1 MSLLTQYP
9 LWLAIF
15 AVLLGVGYALFL
27 YFRND
32 NVAFE
37 KRSRIIMASLRGVAM
52 ALLAFLLLA
61 PMLKMIRKQTDKPVI
76 IFAIDNSES
85 IAAGKDAKWYTS
97 EYPKQL
103 RKILDDLRKQYDV
116 DAYLVGDE
124 NVDLSMSDNED
135 RKIDFSDKSTN
146 LSALFD
152 DISLLYANRNVGAV
166 VMLSDGIYNSGSN
179 PFYAAQKTDFP
190 VYTVGLGSDE
200 QATDL
205 FIADIVHN
213 KEVLKGNRAPVEVK
227 VQAGKL
233 AGKTAQ
239 LTVSDDKGEVF
250 SKTLQISGN
259 QYFETVS
266 FLVDAGQTGLKK
278 FKVDLDELDG
288 EVTHKNNH
296 AQFFIRVIES
306 KDKVA
311 IVYDAPHP
319 DVAAI
324 RSALELS
331 DNYDVVVKSVDEFKD
346 DPSGF
351 GLIVLHQLPSH
362 KHPASALLSQIRKS
376 GVSSLYVIGT
386 QTDLNAFNVLNTA
399 LQVTQSKSMTNH
411 ATAAYNNNFMLFS
424 FSEEAQQLLPTL
436 PPLQAPFGTYKAA
449 VSANTFMTQRISGVE
464 TKYPLFLFNDVNGAK
479 TGVISGTGLWS
490 WKVYDYVNTQNH
502 DAFNE
507 IANKTALFLVAKNDK
522 SPFRVRHNA
531 VFAENAPV
539 EFSAELH
546 NESGELLNTPDV
558 KLTIKGSGDTTY
570 DAQFSKQNN
579 AYYLNMGELPVG
591 TYTWTAKTQL
601 GTKSYEKSGSFSVQE
616 IFVETANLVA
626 NHDLLRSIAQTSGGK
641 YFDRSEMEK
650 VVKEI
655 KANDNIKPVASY
667 QKKYSMLLNSP
678 WYLAAIV
685 LLLGIEWFLRK
696 WHGGY

>member
-27 YFRND
+27 YYRND

-37 KRSRIIMASLRGVAM
+37 KRSRIVMASLRGVAM
-52 ALLAFLLLA
+52 TLLAFLLLA

-76 IFAIDNSES
+76 IFSIDNSES
-85 IAAGKDAKWYTS
+85 IAAGKDAGYYTS
-97 EYPKQL
+97 DYPKQL
-103 RKILDDLRKQYDV
+103 QKVINELAKQYDV

-124 NVDLSMSDNED
+124 NQLADN
-135 RKIDFSDKSTN
+135 KNVTPDFSDKSTN

-166 VMLSDGIYNSGSN
+166 VMLSDGIYNIGSN
-179 PFYAAQKTDFP
+179 PYYAAQKVGFP

-205 FIADIVHN
+205 LIADIIHN

-233 AGKTAQ
+233 AGKTAK
-239 LTVSDDKGEVF
+239 LTVSDEKGEIF

-266 FLVDAGQTGLKK
+266 FLVDAQQTGLKK
-278 FKVDLDELDG
+278 LKVDLEELDG
-288 EVTHKNNH
+288 EVTYKNNH

-351 GLIVLHQLPSH
+351 GLIVLHQLPSQ

-376 GVSSLYVIGT
+376 GVSSLYIIGT
-386 QTDLNAFNVLNTA
+386 QTDLNAFNGLNTG
-399 LQVTQSKSMTNH
+399 LQITQSKNMTNN
-411 ATAAYNNNFMLFS
+411 ATAAFNSNFMLFS

-436 PPLQAPFGTYKAA
+436 PPLQSPFGSYKAS

-464 TKYPLFLFNDVNGAK
+464 TKYPLILFNDVNGAK

-507 IANKTALFLVAKNDK
+507 IVNKTALFLVAKNDR

-601 GTKSYEKSGSFSVQE
+601 GNKNYEKSGSFSVQE

-626 NHDLLRSIAQTSGGK
+626 DFDLLKSVAQTSGGK
-641 YFDRSEMEK
+641 FFARNELEN

-696 WHGGY
+696 WHGGF

>member
-37 KRSRIIMASLRGVAM
+37 KRSRIVMASLRGLAM
-52 ALLAFLLLA
+52 TLLAFLLLA

-76 IFAIDNSES
+76 IFSIDNSES
-85 IAAGKDAKWYTS
+85 VKSGKDADFYTA

-103 RKILDDLRKQYDV
+103 QKIIDELAKDYDV

-124 NVDLSMSDNED
+124 NKSADKTNAAP
-135 RKIDFSDKSTN
+135 DFSDKSTN

-166 VMLSDGIYNSGSN
+166 VMLTDGIYNSGAN
-179 PFYAAQKTDFP
+179 PFYAAQKTNFP

-205 FIADIVHN
+205 LIADIVHN

-227 VQAGKL
+227 IQAGKL
-233 AGKTAQ
+233 AGKTAK
-239 LTVSDDKGEVF
+239 LTVSGDKGGVF

-266 FLVDAGQTGLKK
+266 FLVDAEQPGLKK
-278 FKVDLDELDG
+278 FRVDLDELDG

-296 AQFFIRVIES
+296 AQFIIRVIES
-306 KDKVA
+306 KDKIA

-331 DNYDVVVKSVDEFKD
+331 ENYDVVVKSVDEFKD
-346 DPSGF
+346 NPSDF
-351 GLIVLHQLPSH
+351 GLVILHQLPSS
-362 KHPASALLSQIRKS
+362 KHPASSLLSQIRKS
-376 GVSSLYVIGT
+376 GVSSLYIIGT
-386 QTDLNAFNVLNTA
+386 QTDLNAFNGLNTG
-399 LQVTQSKSMTNH
+399 LQITQSKNMTNN
-411 ATAAYNNNFMLFS
+411 ATAAYNSNFMLFS

-436 PPLQAPFGTYKAA
+436 PPLQSPFGTYKAA
-449 VSANTFMTQRISGVE
+449 VSANLFMKQRISGVE
-464 TKYPLFLFNDVNGAK
+464 TNYPLFLFNDVNGAK

-507 IANKTALFLVAKNDK
+507 IVNKTALFLVAKNDR

-539 EFSAELH
+539 EFSAELY

-558 KLTIKGSGDTTY
+558 KLTVKGSGDTTY

-601 GTKSYEKSGSFSVQE
+601 GNKSYEKSGSFSVQE

>member
-27 YFRND
+27 YYRNE
-32 NVAFE
+32 NVVFE
-37 KRSRIIMASLRGVAM
+37 KRSRIVMASLRGVAM
-52 ALLAFLLLA
+52 TLVAFLLLA
-61 PMLKMIRKQTDKPVI
+61 PMLKMIRKEIDKPVI
-76 IFAIDNSES
+76 ILAIDNSES
-85 IAAGKDAKWYTS
+85 VKMGKDSAYYLS
-97 EYPKQL
+97 DYQKQVQQL
-103 RKILDDLRKQYDV
+103 ANELGKHYEVTACLLGNENNYV
-116 DAYLVGDE
+116 DYQEIKA
-124 NVDLSMSDNED
+124 
-135 RKIDFSDKSTN
+135 DFSDKSTN

-152 DISLLYANRNVGAV
+152 DINLLYANRNVGAV
-166 VMLSDGIYNSGSN
+166 VMLTDGIYNIGSN
-179 PFYAAQKTDFP
+179 PYYAAQKVDFP

-200 QATDL
+200 QAKDL
-205 FIADIVHN
+205 FIADIIHN

-227 VQAGKL
+227 IRAGKL
-233 AGKTAQ
+233 SGKSAK
-239 LTVSDDKGEVF
+239 LTVSDEKGEVF
-250 SKTLQISGN
+250 SRVLQISGN
-259 QYFETVS
+259 QFFETVS
-266 FLVDAGQTGLKK
+266 FLVDADKTGLLKYK
-278 FKVDLDELDG
+278 IDLDELDG
-288 EVTHKNNH
+288 EVTYKNNH

-306 KDKVA
+306 KDKIA

-331 DNYDVVVKSVDEFKD
+331 DNYDVTVVPIQEFKD
-346 DPSGF
+346 KPSDY
-351 GLIVLHQLPSH
+351 GLIILHQLPS
-362 KHPASALLSQIRKS
+362 KKNPASSLLSQIRQS
-376 GVSSLYVIGT
+376 GVSSLYIIGT
-386 QTDLNAFNVLNTA
+386 QTDLNAFNGLNTG
-399 LQVTQSKSMTNH
+399 LQITQSKNMTNN
-411 ATAAYNNNFMLFS
+411 ATAAYNSNFMLFS
-424 FSEEAQQLLPTL
+424 FSEETQDLLPTL
-436 PPLQAPFGTYKAA
+436 PPLQTPFGTYKAA
-449 VSANTFMTQRISGVE
+449 VSSNLFMTQKISGVE

-479 TGVISGTGLWS
+479 IGVISGTGLWS
-490 WKVYDYVNTQNH
+490 WKVYDFVNTQNH

-507 IANKTALFLVAKNDK
+507 IVNKTALFLVAKNDK

-539 EFSAELH
+539 EFSAELY
-546 NESGELLNTPDV
+546 NESHELVNTPDV

-601 GTKSYEKSGSFSVQE
+601 GNKSYEKSGTFSVQE

-626 NHDLLRSIAQTSGGK
+626 DFDLLKSIAKTTDGK
-641 YFDRSEMEK
+641 FFARNEIEN
-650 VVKEI
+650 VAKEI
-655 KANDNIKPVASY
+655 KANDNIKPIASY
-667 QKKYSMLLNSP
+667 HKKYSMLLNSP

>member
-15 AVLLGVGYALFL
+15 AIMLGVGYALFL
-27 YFRND
+27 YYRND

-37 KRSRIIMASLRGVAM
+37 KRSRIVMASLRGVAM

-76 IFAIDNSES
+76 IFSIDNSES
-85 IAAGKDAKWYTS
+85 IAAGKDAGYYTS
-97 EYPKQL
+97 DYPKQL
-103 RKILDDLRKQYDV
+103 QKVINELAKQYDV

-124 NVDLSMSDNED
+124 NQLADN
-135 RKIDFSDKSTN
+135 KNVTPDFSDKSTN

-166 VMLSDGIYNSGSN
+166 VMLSDGIYNIGSN
-179 PFYAAQKTDFP
+179 PYYAAQKVGFP

-205 FIADIVHN
+205 LIADIIHN

-233 AGKTAQ
+233 AGKTAK
-239 LTVSDDKGEVF
+239 LTVSDEKGEIF

-266 FLVDAGQTGLKK
+266 FLVDAQQTGLKK
-278 FKVDLDELDG
+278 LKVDLEELDG
-288 EVTHKNNH
+288 EVTYKNNH

-331 DNYDVVVKSVDEFKD
+331 DNYDVVVKSMDEFKD

-351 GLIVLHQLPSH
+351 GLIVLHQLPSQ

-376 GVSSLYVIGT
+376 GVSSLYFIGT
-386 QTDLNAFNVLNTA
+386 QTDLNAFNGLNTG
-399 LQVTQSKSMTNH
+399 LQITQSKNMTNN
-411 ATAAYNNNFMLFS
+411 ATAAFNSNFMLFS

-436 PPLQAPFGTYKAA
+436 PPLQSPFGSYKAS

-464 TKYPLFLFNDVNGAK
+464 TKYPLILFNDVNGAK

-507 IANKTALFLVAKNDK
+507 IVNKTALFLVAKNDR

-601 GTKSYEKSGSFSVQE
+601 GNKNYEKSGSFSVQE

-626 NHDLLRSIAQTSGGK
+626 DFNLLKSVAQTSGGK
-641 YFDRSEMEK
+641 FFARNELEN

-696 WHGGY
+696 WHGGF

>member
-27 YFRND
+27 YYKND
-32 NVAFE
+32 NVVFE

-52 ALLAFLLLA
+52 TLLAFLLLA

-85 IAAGKDAKWYTS
+85 IASGKDADFYTK

-103 RKILDDLRKQYDV
+103 QKIVNDLGKQYDV

-124 NVDLSMSDNED
+124 NLLVDNE
-135 RKIDFSDKSTN
+135 KVNVDFSDKSTN

-152 DISLLYANRNVGAV
+152 DINLLYSNRNVGAV
-166 VMLSDGIYNSGSN
+166 VMLTDGIYNIGSN
-179 PFYAAQKTDFP
+179 PYYAAQKVNFP

-205 FIADIVHN
+205 FIADIIHN

-233 AGKTAQ
+233 AGKSAKI
-239 LTVSDDKGEVF
+239 TVSDDKSEVF
-250 SKTLQISGN
+250 SRTLQISGN

-266 FLVDAGQTGLKK
+266 FLVDAENVGLKK

-296 AQFFIRVIES
+296 AQFFIRVVES
-306 KDKVA
+306 KDKIA

-331 DNYDVVVKSVDEFKD
+331 DNYEVVVKSVEEFKD
-346 DPSGF
+346 NPSDF
-351 GLIVLHQLPSH
+351 GLVILHQLPSQ
-362 KHPASALLSQIRKS
+362 KHPASSLLSQIRQS
-376 GVSSLYVIGT
+376 GVSSLYIVGT
-386 QTDLNAFNVLNTA
+386 QTDLNAFNGLNTG
-399 LQVTQSKSMTNH
+399 LQISQGKNMTNN
-411 ATAAYNNNFMLFS
+411 ATASYNNNFMLFS

-449 VSANTFMTQRISGVE
+449 VSSNLFMTQKISGVE
-464 TKYPLFLFNDVNGAK
+464 TKYPLIMFNDVNGAK

-507 IANKTALFLVAKNDK
+507 IVNKTALFLVAKNDK

-539 EFSAELH
+539 EFSAELY
-546 NESGELLNTPDV
+546 NESHELVNTPDV

-601 GTKSYEKSGSFSVQE
+601 GNKSYEKSGTFSVQE

-626 NHDLLRSIAQTSGGK
+626 NHDLLKSIAQTSGGK
-641 YFDRSEMEK
+641 CFGRNELEK
-650 VVKEI
+650 IVKEI

-678 WYLAAIV
+678 WYFAAII

>member
-37 KRSRIIMASLRGVAM
+37 KRSRIVMASLRGLAM
-52 ALLAFLLLA
+52 TLLAFLLLA

-76 IFAIDNSES
+76 IFSIDNSES
-85 IAAGKDAKWYTS
+85 VKSGKDADFYTA

-103 RKILDDLRKQYDV
+103 QKIIDELAKDYDV

-124 NVDLSMSDNED
+124 NKSADKTNAAP
-135 RKIDFSDKSTN
+135 DFSDKSTN

-166 VMLSDGIYNSGSN
+166 VMLTDGIYNSGAN
-179 PFYAAQKTDFP
+179 PFYAAQKTNFP

-200 QATDL
+200 QAIDL
-205 FIADIVHN
+205 LIADIVHN

-227 VQAGKL
+227 IQAGKL
-233 AGKTAQ
+233 AGKTAK
-239 LTVSDDKGEVF
+239 LTVSGDKGEVF

-266 FLVDAGQTGLKK
+266 FLVDAEQPGLKK
-278 FKVDLDELDG
+278 FRVDLDELDG

-296 AQFFIRVIES
+296 TQFIIRVIES
-306 KDKVA
+306 KDKIA

-331 DNYDVVVKSVDEFKD
+331 ENYDVVVKSVDEFKD
-346 DPSGF
+346 NPSDF
-351 GLIVLHQLPSH
+351 GLVILHQLPSS
-362 KHPASALLSQIRKS
+362 KHPASSLLSQIRKS
-376 GVSSLYVIGT
+376 GVSSLYIIGT
-386 QTDLNAFNVLNTA
+386 QTDLNAFNGLNTG
-399 LQVTQSKSMTNH
+399 LQITQSKNMTNN
-411 ATAAYNNNFMLFS
+411 ATAAYNSNFMLFS

-436 PPLQAPFGTYKAA
+436 PPLQSPFGTYKAA
-449 VSANTFMTQRISGVE
+449 VSANLFMKQRISGVE
-464 TKYPLFLFNDVNGAK
+464 TNYPLFLFNDVNGAK

-507 IANKTALFLVAKNDK
+507 IVNKTALFLVAKNDR

-539 EFSAELH
+539 EFSAELY

-558 KLTIKGSGDTTY
+558 KLTVKGSGDTTY

-601 GTKSYEKSGSFSVQE
+601 GNKSYEKSGSFSVQE

-626 NHDLLRSIAQTSGGK
+626 NHDLLRSIAQTSNGK

>member
-27 YFRND
+27 YFRNE
-32 NVAFE
+32 NVVFE
-37 KRSRIIMASLRGVAM
+37 KRSRIVMASLRGVAM
-52 ALLAFLLLA
+52 TLVAFLLLA
-61 PMLKMIRKQTDKPVI
+61 PMIKMIRKVTDKPVI
-76 IFAIDNSES
+76 ILAIDNSES
-85 IAAGKDAKWYTS
+85 VKMGKDSAYYLS
-97 EYPKQL
+97 DYQNQVQQL
-103 RKILDDLRKQYDV
+103 ANELGKNYEVNACLL
-116 DAYLVGDE
+116 GDE
-124 NVDLSMSDNED
+124 NNYVDYQEI
-135 RKIDFSDKSTN
+135 KADFSDKSTN

-152 DISLLYANRNVGAV
+152 DINLLYANRNVGAV
-166 VMLSDGIYNSGSN
+166 VMLTDGIYNIGSN
-179 PFYAAQKTDFP
+179 PYYAAQKVAFP

-200 QATDL
+200 QAKDL

-227 VQAGKL
+227 VRAGKL
-233 AGKTAQ
+233 SGKTAK
-239 LTVSDDKGEVF
+239 LTVSDENGEVF

-266 FLVDAGQTGLKK
+266 FLVDANKTGLLKYK
-278 FKVDLDELDG
+278 IDMDELDG
-288 EVTHKNNH
+288 EVTYKNNH

-306 KDKVA
+306 KDKIA

-331 DNYDVVVKSVDEFKD
+331 DNYDVTVVPIQDFKD
-346 DPSGF
+346 KPSDY
-351 GLIVLHQLPSH
+351 GLIILHQLPS
-362 KHPASALLSQIRKS
+362 KKNPASSLLSQIRQS
-376 GVSSLYVIGT
+376 GVSSLYIIGT
-386 QTDLNAFNVLNTA
+386 QTDLNAFNGLNTG
-399 LQVTQSKSMTNH
+399 LQITQSKNMTNN
-411 ATAAYNNNFMLFS
+411 ATAAYNSNFMLFS
-424 FSEEAQQLLPTL
+424 FSEETQELLPTL
-436 PPLQAPFGTYKAA
+436 PPLQTPFGTYKAA
-449 VSANTFMTQRISGVE
+449 VSSNLFMTQKISGVE

-479 TGVISGTGLWS
+479 IGVISGTGLWS
-490 WKVYDYVNTQNH
+490 WKVYDFVNTQNH

-507 IANKTALFLVAKNDK
+507 IVDKTALFLVAKNDK

-539 EFSAELH
+539 EFSAELY
-546 NESGELLNTPDV
+546 NESHELVNTPDV

-601 GTKSYEKSGSFSVQE
+601 GNKSYEKSGTFSVQE

-626 NHDLLRSIAQTSGGK
+626 DFDLLKSIAKTTDGK
-641 YFDRSEMEK
+641 FFARNEIEK
-650 VVKEI
+650 VAKEI
-655 KANDNIKPVASY
+655 KANDNIKPIASY
-667 QKKYSMLLNSP
+667 HKKYSMLLNSP

>member
-37 KRSRIIMASLRGVAM
+37 KRSRIVMASLRGLAM
-52 ALLAFLLLA
+52 TLLAFLLLA

-76 IFAIDNSES
+76 IFSIDNSES
-85 IAAGKDAKWYTS
+85 IKSGKDADFYTA

-103 RKILDDLRKQYDV
+103 QKIIDELAKDYDV

-124 NVDLSMSDNED
+124 NKSADKTNAAP
-135 RKIDFSDKSTN
+135 DFSDKSTN

-166 VMLSDGIYNSGSN
+166 VMLTDGIYNSGAN
-179 PFYAAQKTDFP
+179 PFYAAQKTNFP

-227 VQAGKL
+227 IQAGKL
-233 AGKTAQ
+233 AGKTAK
-239 LTVSDDKGEVF
+239 LTVSGDKGEVF
-250 SKTLQISGN
+250 SKTMQISGN

-266 FLVDAGQTGLKK
+266 FLVDAEQPGLKK
-278 FKVDLDELDG
+278 FRVDLDELDG

-296 AQFFIRVIES
+296 AQFIIRVIES
-306 KDKVA
+306 KDKIA

-331 DNYDVVVKSVDEFKD
+331 ENYDVVVKSVDEFKD
-346 DPSGF
+346 NPSDF
-351 GLIVLHQLPSH
+351 GLVILHQLPSS
-362 KHPASALLSQIRKS
+362 KHPASSLLSQIRKS
-376 GVSSLYVIGT
+376 GVSSLYIIGT
-386 QTDLNAFNVLNTA
+386 QTDLNAFNGLNTG
-399 LQVTQSKSMTNH
+399 LQITQSKNMTNN
-411 ATAAYNNNFMLFS
+411 ATAAYNSNFMLFS

-436 PPLQAPFGTYKAA
+436 PPLQSPFGTYKAA
-449 VSANTFMTQRISGVE
+449 VSANLFMKQRISGVE
-464 TKYPLFLFNDVNGAK
+464 TNYPLFLFNDVNGAK

-507 IANKTALFLVAKNDK
+507 IVNKTALFLVAKNDR

-539 EFSAELH
+539 EFSAELY

-558 KLTIKGSGDTTY
+558 KLTVKGSGDTTY

-601 GTKSYEKSGSFSVQE
+601 GNKSYEKSGSFSVQE

-626 NHDLLRSIAQTSGGK
+626 NHDLLRSIAQTSNGK

>member
-27 YFRND
+27 YFRNN

-37 KRSRIIMASLRGVAM
+37 KRDRIIMASLRGVAM
-52 ALLAFLLLA
+52 TLLAFLLLA

-76 IFAIDNSES
+76 IFSIDNSES
-85 IAAGKDAKWYTS
+85 IAAGKDAGYYTS
-97 EYPKQL
+97 DYPKQL
-103 RKILDDLRKQYDV
+103 QKVINELAKQYDV

-124 NVDLSMSDNED
+124 NQLTDN
-135 RKIDFSDKSTN
+135 KNVTPDFSDKSTN

-166 VMLSDGIYNSGSN
+166 VMLSDGIYNIGSN
-179 PFYAAQKTDFP
+179 PYYAAQKVGFP

-205 FIADIVHN
+205 LIADIIHN

-233 AGKTAQ
+233 AGKTAK
-239 LTVSDDKGEVF
+239 LTVSDEKGEIF

-266 FLVDAGQTGLKK
+266 FLVDAQQTGLKK
-278 FKVDLDELDG
+278 LKVDLEELDG
-288 EVTHKNNH
+288 EVTYKNNH

-351 GLIVLHQLPSH
+351 GLIVLHQLPSQ

-376 GVSSLYVIGT
+376 GVSSLYIIGT
-386 QTDLNAFNVLNTA
+386 QTDLNAFNGLNTG
-399 LQVTQSKSMTNH
+399 LQITQSKNMTNN
-411 ATAAYNNNFMLFS
+411 ATAAFNSNFMLFS

-436 PPLQAPFGTYKAA
+436 PPLQSPFGSYKAS

-464 TKYPLFLFNDVNGAK
+464 TKYPLILFNDVNGAK

-507 IANKTALFLVAKNDK
+507 IVNKTALFLVAKNDR

-601 GTKSYEKSGSFSVQE
+601 GNKNYEKSGSFSVQE

-626 NHDLLRSIAQTSGGK
+626 DFDLLKSVAQTSGGK
-641 YFDRSEMEK
+641 FFARNELEN

-696 WHGGY
+696 WHGGF

>member
-15 AVLLGVGYALFL
+15 AILLGVGYALFL
-27 YFRND
+27 YYKNE
-32 NVAFE
+32 NVVFE
-37 KRSRIIMASLRGVAM
+37 KRSRIVMASLRGVAM

-76 IFAIDNSES
+76 IFSIDNSES
-85 IAAGKDAKWYTS
+85 IKSGKEGAYYTS

-103 RKILDDLRKQYDV
+103 QKVISELSKQYDV

-124 NVDLSMSDNED
+124 NQLVDNGSVNV
-135 RKIDFSDKSTN
+135 DFSDKSTN
-146 LSALFD
+146 LSSLFD
-152 DISLLYANRNVGAV
+152 DINLLYANRNVGAV
-166 VMLSDGIYNSGSN
+166 VMLSDGIYNIGSN
-179 PFYAAQKTDFP
+179 PYYAAQKVSFP
-190 VYTVGLGSDE
+190 VYTVALGSDE

-227 VQAGKL
+227 IQAGKL
-233 AGKTAQ
+233 AGKTAK
-239 LTVSDDKGEVF
+239 LTISDDKGEVF

-266 FLVDAGQTGLKK
+266 FLVDATQPGLKK
-278 FKVDLDELDG
+278 FRVDLDELDG
-288 EVTHKNNH
+288 EITHKNNH

-306 KDKVA
+306 KDKIA

-331 DNYDVVVKSVDEFKD
+331 DNYDVVVKSVDEFKEN
-346 DPSGF
+346 PSEF
-351 GLIVLHQLPSH
+351 GLVILHQLPSH
-362 KHPASALLSQIRKS
+362 KHPASGLLSQIRQS
-376 GVSSLYVIGT
+376 GVSSLFVLGT
-386 QTDLNAFNVLNTA
+386 QTDLNAFNGLNTG
-399 LQVTQSKSMTNH
+399 LQVTQNKNMTNN
-411 ATAAYNNNFMLFS
+411 ATPAYNSNFMLFS
-424 FSEEAQQLLPTL
+424 FSEEAQQLLPML
-436 PPLQAPFGTYKAA
+436 PPLQSPFGTYKAA
-449 VSANTFMTQRISGVE
+449 VSSNTFMSQRISGVE

-479 TGVISGTGLWS
+479 TGVISGTGIWS

-507 IANKTALFLVAKNDK
+507 IVNKTALFLVAKNDK

-539 EFSAELH
+539 EFSAELY
-546 NESGELLNTPDV
+546 NESHELVNTPDV
-558 KLTIKGSGDTTY
+558 KLTIKGSGDTSY

-601 GTKSYEKSGSFSVQE
+601 GNKSYEKSGTFSVQE

-626 NHDLLRSIAQTSGGK
+626 DFDLLKSIAQTSGGK
-641 YFDRSEMEK
+641 FFNRNELEK
-650 VVKEI
+650 IVKEI

-696 WHGGY
+696 WYGGY

>member
-15 AVLLGVGYALFL
+15 AVLLGIGYALFL
-27 YFRND
+27 YFRNN
-32 NVAFE
+32 NVVFE

-85 IAAGKDAKWYTS
+85 IASGKDADFYTK

-103 RKILDDLRKQYDV
+103 QKLVSDLGKQYDV

-124 NVDLSMSDNED
+124 NLLADNE
-135 RKIDFSDKSTN
+135 KVNVDFSDKSTN

-152 DISLLYANRNVGAV
+152 DISLLYSNRNVGAV
-166 VMLSDGIYNSGSN
+166 VMLTDGIYNIGSN
-179 PFYAAQKTDFP
+179 PYYAAQRVNFP

-233 AGKTAQ
+233 SGKTAK

-278 FKVDLDELDG
+278 FRVDLDELDG

-306 KDKVA
+306 KDKIA

-331 DNYDVVVKSVDEFKD
+331 ENYELTVSSVDEFKAN
-346 DPSGF
+346 PSEF
-351 GLIVLHQLPSH
+351 GLIILHQLPSQ
-362 KHPASALLSQIRKS
+362 KHPASSLLSQIRQS
-376 GVSSLYVIGT
+376 GVSSLYIIGT
-386 QTDLNAFNVLNTA
+386 QTDLNAFNGLNTG
-399 LQVTQSKSMTNH
+399 LQITQSKNMTNN
-411 ATAAYNNNFMLFS
+411 ATASYNSNFMLFS
-424 FSEEAQQLLPTL
+424 FSEEAQRLLPTL
-436 PPLQAPFGTYKAA
+436 PPLQTPFGTYKAA
-449 VSANTFMTQRISGVE
+449 VSSNLFMSQRISGVE

-490 WKVYDYVNTQNH
+490 WKVYDYVNNQNH

-507 IANKTALFLVAKNDK
+507 ILNKTALFLVAKNDK

-601 GTKSYEKSGSFSVQE
+601 GNKTYEKSGSFSVQE

-626 NHDLLRSIAQTSGGK
+626 DFDMLKSVAQVTGGK
-641 YFDRSEMEK
+641 FFNRNELEN

>member
-27 YFRND
+27 YFRNE
-32 NVAFE
+32 NVVFE
-37 KRSRIIMASLRGVAM
+37 KRSRIVMASLRGVAM
-52 ALLAFLLLA
+52 TLVAFLLLA
-61 PMLKMIRKQTDKPVI
+61 PMLKMIRKEIDKPVI
-76 IFAIDNSES
+76 ILAIDNSES
-85 IAAGKDAKWYTS
+85 VKMGKDSAYYLS
-97 EYPKQL
+97 DYQKQVQQL
-103 RKILDDLRKQYDV
+103 ANELGKHYEVTACLL
-116 DAYLVGDE
+116 GDE
-124 NVDLSMSDNED
+124 NNYVDYQEI
-135 RKIDFSDKSTN
+135 KADFSDKSTN

-152 DISLLYANRNVGAV
+152 DINLLYANRNVGAV
-166 VMLSDGIYNSGSN
+166 VMLTDGIYNIGSN
-179 PFYAAQKTDFP
+179 PYYAAQKVDFP

-200 QATDL
+200 QAKDL
-205 FIADIVHN
+205 FIADIIHN

-227 VQAGKL
+227 IRAGKL
-233 AGKTAQ
+233 SGKSAK
-239 LTVSDDKGEVF
+239 LTVSDEKGEVF
-250 SKTLQISGN
+250 SRVLQISGN
-259 QYFETVS
+259 QFFETVS
-266 FLVDAGQTGLKK
+266 FLVDADKTGLLKYK
-278 FKVDLDELDG
+278 IDLDELDG
-288 EVTHKNNH
+288 EVTYKNNH

-306 KDKVA
+306 KDKIA

-331 DNYDVVVKSVDEFKD
+331 DNYDVTVVPIQEFKD
-346 DPSGF
+346 KPSDY
-351 GLIVLHQLPSH
+351 GLIILHQLPS
-362 KHPASALLSQIRKS
+362 KKNPASSLLSQIRQS
-376 GVSSLYVIGT
+376 GVSSLYIIGT
-386 QTDLNAFNVLNTA
+386 QTDLNAFNGLNTG
-399 LQVTQSKSMTNH
+399 LQITQSKNMTNN
-411 ATAAYNNNFMLFS
+411 ATAAYNSNFMLFS
-424 FSEEAQQLLPTL
+424 FSEETQDLLPTL
-436 PPLQAPFGTYKAA
+436 PPLQTPFGTYKAA
-449 VSANTFMTQRISGVE
+449 VSSNLFMTQKISGVE

-479 TGVISGTGLWS
+479 IGVISGTGLWS
-490 WKVYDYVNTQNH
+490 WKVYDFVNTQNH

-507 IANKTALFLVAKNDK
+507 IVNKTALFLVAKNDK

-539 EFSAELH
+539 EFSAELY
-546 NESGELLNTPDV
+546 NESHELVNTPDV

-601 GTKSYEKSGSFSVQE
+601 GNKSYEKSGTFSVQE

-626 NHDLLRSIAQTSGGK
+626 DFDLLKSIAKTTDGK
-641 YFDRSEMEK
+641 FFARNEIEN
-650 VVKEI
+650 VAKEI
-655 KANDNIKPVASY
+655 KANDNIKPIASY
-667 QKKYSMLLNSP
+667 HKKYSMLLNSP

>member
-9 LWLAIF
+9 FWLAIF

-27 YFRND
+27 YYKNE
-32 NVAFE
+32 NIVFE
-37 KRSRIIMASLRGVAM
+37 KRSRIVMASLRGVAM
-52 ALLAFLLLA
+52 ALIAFLLLA
-61 PMLKMIRKQTDKPVI
+61 PMLKMIRKQVDKPVI
-76 IFAIDNSES
+76 VFSIDNSES
-85 IAAGKDAKWYTS
+85 IQSGKDASCYTS

-103 RKILDDLRKQYDV
+103 QKLINDLGKQYDV
-116 DAYLVGDE
+116 DAYLVGDD
-124 NVDLSMSDNED
+124 NLLIDNE
-135 RKIDFSDKSTN
+135 KVSVDFSDKSTN
-146 LSALFD
+146 LSSLFD
-152 DISLLYANRNVGAV
+152 EISLLYSNRNVGAM
-166 VMLSDGIYNSGSN
+166 VMLSDGIYNIGSN
-179 PFYAAQKTDFP
+179 PYYAAQKVNFP

-200 QATDL
+200 QAKDL
-205 FIADIVHN
+205 YIANIVHN

-233 AGKTAQ
+233 SGKSAK

-250 SKTLQISGN
+250 SRVLQISGN

-266 FLVDAGQTGLKK
+266 FLVDADKPGLLKYR
-278 FKVDLDELDG
+278 VDLDELDG
-288 EVTHKNNH
+288 EVTYKNNH

-306 KDKVA
+306 KDKIA

-331 DNYDVVVKSVDEFKD
+331 DNYDVTVVPIQEFKD
-346 DPSGF
+346 KPSDY
-351 GLIVLHQLPSH
+351 GLIILHQLPS
-362 KHPASALLSQIRKS
+362 KKNPASSLLSQIRQS
-376 GVSSLYVIGT
+376 GVSSLYIVGT
-386 QTDLNAFNVLNTA
+386 QTDLNAFNGLNTG
-399 LQVTQSKSMTNH
+399 LQITQSKNMTNN
-411 ATAAYNNNFMLFS
+411 ATAAYNSNFMLFS
-424 FSEEAQQLLPTL
+424 FSEETQQLLPTL
-436 PPLQAPFGTYKAA
+436 PPLQTPFGTYKAA
-449 VSANTFMTQRISGVE
+449 VSSNLFMTQRISGVE

-490 WKVYDYVNTQNH
+490 WKVYDYVNNQNH

-507 IANKTALFLVAKNDK
+507 IVNKTALFLVAKNDK
-522 SPFRVRHNA
+522 SPFRVHHNA

-539 EFSAELH
+539 EFSAELY
-546 NESGELLNTPDV
+546 NESHELVNTPDV

-601 GTKSYEKSGSFSVQE
+601 GNKSYEKSGTFSVQE

-626 NHDLLRSIAQTSGGK
+626 DFDLLKSIAQTSGGK
-641 YFDRSEMEK
+641 FFARNEMEK

-655 KANDNIKPVASY
+655 KDNENIKPIASY
-667 QKKYSMLLNSP
+667 NKKYSMLLNSP
-678 WYLAAIV
+678 WYFVAIV

>member
-37 KRSRIIMASLRGVAM
+37 KRSRIVMASLRGLAM
-52 ALLAFLLLA
+52 TLLAFLLLA

-76 IFAIDNSES
+76 IFSIDNSES
-85 IAAGKDAKWYTS
+85 VKSGKDADFYTA

-103 RKILDDLRKQYDV
+103 QKIIDELAKDYDV

-124 NVDLSMSDNED
+124 NKSADKTNAAP
-135 RKIDFSDKSTN
+135 DFSDKSTN

-166 VMLSDGIYNSGSN
+166 VMLTDGIYNSGAN
-179 PFYAAQKTDFP
+179 PYYAAQKTNFP

-205 FIADIVHN
+205 LIADIVHN

-227 VQAGKL
+227 IQAGKL
-233 AGKTAQ
+233 AGKTAK
-239 LTVSDDKGEVF
+239 LTVSGDKGEVF

-266 FLVDAGQTGLKK
+266 FLVDAEQPGLKK
-278 FKVDLDELDG
+278 FRVDLDELDG

-296 AQFFIRVIES
+296 AQFIIRVIES
-306 KDKVA
+306 KDKIA

-331 DNYDVVVKSVDEFKD
+331 ENYDVVVKSVDEFKD
-346 DPSGF
+346 NPSDF
-351 GLIVLHQLPSH
+351 GLVILHQLPSS
-362 KHPASALLSQIRKS
+362 KHPASSLLSQIRKS
-376 GVSSLYVIGT
+376 GVSSLYIIGT
-386 QTDLNAFNVLNTA
+386 QTDLNAFNGLNTG
-399 LQVTQSKSMTNH
+399 LQITQSKNMTNN
-411 ATAAYNNNFMLFS
+411 ATAAYNSNFMLFS

-436 PPLQAPFGTYKAA
+436 PPLQSPFGTYKAA
-449 VSANTFMTQRISGVE
+449 VSANLFMKQRISGVE
-464 TKYPLFLFNDVNGAK
+464 TNYPLFLFNDVNGAK

-507 IANKTALFLVAKNDK
+507 IVNKTALFLVAKNDR

-539 EFSAELH
+539 EFSAELY

-558 KLTIKGSGDTTY
+558 KLTVKGSGDTTY

-601 GTKSYEKSGSFSVQE
+601 GNKSYEKSGSFSVQE

-626 NHDLLRSIAQTSGGK
+626 NHDLLRSIAQTSNGK

-667 QKKYSMLLNSP
+667 HKKYSMLLNSP

>member
-37 KRSRIIMASLRGVAM
+37 KRSRIVMASLRGLAM
-52 ALLAFLLLA
+52 TLLAFLLLA

-76 IFAIDNSES
+76 IFSIDNSES
-85 IAAGKDAKWYTS
+85 IKSGKDADFYTA

-103 RKILDDLRKQYDV
+103 QKIIDELAKDYDV

-124 NVDLSMSDNED
+124 NKSADKTNAAP
-135 RKIDFSDKSTN
+135 DFSDKSTN

-166 VMLSDGIYNSGSN
+166 VMLTDGIYNSGAN
-179 PFYAAQKTDFP
+179 PYYAAQKTNFP

-205 FIADIVHN
+205 LIADIVHN

-227 VQAGKL
+227 IQAGKL
-233 AGKTAQ
+233 AGKTAK
-239 LTVSDDKGEVF
+239 LTVSGDKGEVF

-266 FLVDAGQTGLKK
+266 FLVDAEQPGLKK
-278 FKVDLDELDG
+278 FRVDLDELDG

-296 AQFFIRVIES
+296 AQFIIRVIES
-306 KDKVA
+306 KDKIA

-331 DNYDVVVKSVDEFKD
+331 ENYDVVVKSVDEFKD
-346 DPSGF
+346 NPSDF
-351 GLIVLHQLPSH
+351 GLVILHQLPSS
-362 KHPASALLSQIRKS
+362 KHPASSLLSQIRKS
-376 GVSSLYVIGT
+376 GVSSLYIIGT
-386 QTDLNAFNVLNTA
+386 QTDLNAFNGLNTG
-399 LQVTQSKSMTNH
+399 LQITQSKNMTNN
-411 ATAAYNNNFMLFS
+411 ATAAYNSNFMLFS

-436 PPLQAPFGTYKAA
+436 PPLQSPFGTYKAA
-449 VSANTFMTQRISGVE
+449 VSANLFMKQRISGVE
-464 TKYPLFLFNDVNGAK
+464 TNYPLFLFNDVNGAK

-507 IANKTALFLVAKNDK
+507 IVNKTALFLVAKNDR

-539 EFSAELH
+539 EFSAELY

-558 KLTIKGSGDTTY
+558 KLTVKGSGDTTY

-601 GTKSYEKSGSFSVQE
+601 GNKSYEKSGSFSVQE

-626 NHDLLRSIAQTSGGK
+626 NHDLLRSIAQTSNGK

>member
-37 KRSRIIMASLRGVAM
+37 KRDRIIMASLRGVAM

-61 PMLKMIRKQTDKPVI
+61 PMLKMIRKQSDKPVI
-76 IFAIDNSES
+76 IFSIDNSES
-85 IAAGKDAKWYTS
+85 IAAGKDGSYYTTD
-97 EYPKQL
+97 YPKQL
-103 RKILDDLRKQYDV
+103 QKVIDELSEDYDV

-124 NVDLSMSDNED
+124 NQLAD
-135 RKIDFSDKSTN
+135 RENVGIDFSDKSTN
-146 LSALFD
+146 LSMLFD
-152 DISLLYANRNVGAV
+152 DISLLYANRNVGAL
-166 VMLSDGIYNSGSN
+166 VMLSDGIYNSGAN
-179 PFYAAQKTDFP
+179 PYYAAQKVGFP

-233 AGKTAQ
+233 AGKSAK
-239 LTVSDDKGEVF
+239 LTVSDDHGEIL
-250 SKTLQISGN
+250 SKVLQISGN

-266 FLVDAGQTGLKK
+266 FLVDAEQPGLKK
-278 FKVDLDELDG
+278 FKIDIEELDG
-288 EVTHKNNH
+288 EISHKNNH
-296 AQFFIRVIES
+296 AQFYLRVIES
-306 KDKVA
+306 KDKIA

-331 DNYDVVVKSVDEFKD
+331 ENYELTVTSVDEFKANPTD
-346 DPSGF
+346 F
-351 GLIVLHQLPSH
+351 GLVILHQLPSH
-362 KHPASALLSQIRKS
+362 KHPASSLLSQLRQG
-376 GVSSLYVIGT
+376 GVSTLYVIGT
-386 QTDLNAFNVLNTA
+386 QTDLNAFNGLNTG
-399 LQVTQSKSMTNH
+399 LQITQSKNMTNN
-411 ATAAYNNNFMLFS
+411 ATPAYNGNFMLFS

-436 PPLQAPFGTYKAA
+436 PPLQSPFGTYKAA
-449 VSANTFMTQRISGVE
+449 VSANLFMTQRISGVE
-464 TKYPLFLFNDVNGAK
+464 TKYPLILFNDVNGAK
-479 TGVISGTGLWS
+479 TGVISGTGIWT
-490 WKVYDYVNTQNH
+490 WKVYNYVNNQNH

-507 IANKTALFLVAKNDK
+507 IVNKTALFLVAKNDK

-539 EFSAELH
+539 EFSAELY
-546 NESGELLNTPDV
+546 NESHELVNTPDV

-601 GTKSYEKSGSFSVQE
+601 GNKNYEKSGSFSVQE

-626 NHDLLRSIAQTSGGK
+626 NHDLLKSVAQASGGK
-641 YFDRSEMEK
+641 FFDRGKLED

-655 KANDNIKPVASY
+655 KSNDNIKPVVSY

-685 LLLGIEWFLRK
+685 LFLGIEWFLRK

>member
-37 KRSRIIMASLRGVAM
+37 KRSRIVMASLRGLAM
-52 ALLAFLLLA
+52 TLLAFLLLA

-76 IFAIDNSES
+76 IFSIDNSES
-85 IAAGKDAKWYTS
+85 IKSGKDADFYTA

-103 RKILDDLRKQYDV
+103 QKIIDELAKDYDV

-124 NVDLSMSDNED
+124 NKSADKTNAAP
-135 RKIDFSDKSTN
+135 DFSDKSTN

-166 VMLSDGIYNSGSN
+166 VMLTDGIYNSGAN
-179 PFYAAQKTDFP
+179 PFYAAQKTNFP

-205 FIADIVHN
+205 LIADIVHN

-227 VQAGKL
+227 IQAGKL
-233 AGKTAQ
+233 AGKTAK
-239 LTVSDDKGEVF
+239 LTVSGDKGEVF

-266 FLVDAGQTGLKK
+266 FLVDAEQPGLKK
-278 FKVDLDELDG
+278 FRVDLDELDG

-296 AQFFIRVIES
+296 AQFIIRVIES
-306 KDKVA
+306 KDKIA

-331 DNYDVVVKSVDEFKD
+331 ENYDVVVKSVDEFKD
-346 DPSGF
+346 NPSDF
-351 GLIVLHQLPSH
+351 GLVILHQLPSS
-362 KHPASALLSQIRKS
+362 KHPASSLLSQIRKS
-376 GVSSLYVIGT
+376 GVSSLYIIGT
-386 QTDLNAFNVLNTA
+386 QTDLNAFNGLNTG
-399 LQVTQSKSMTNH
+399 LQITQSKNMTNN
-411 ATAAYNNNFMLFS
+411 ATAAYNSNFMLFS

-436 PPLQAPFGTYKAA
+436 PPLQSPFGTYKAA
-449 VSANTFMTQRISGVE
+449 VSANLFMKQRISGVE
-464 TKYPLFLFNDVNGAK
+464 TNYPLFLFNDVNGAK

-507 IANKTALFLVAKNDK
+507 IVNKTALFLVAKNDR

-539 EFSAELH
+539 EFSAELY

-558 KLTIKGSGDTTY
+558 KLTVKGSGDTTY

-601 GTKSYEKSGSFSVQE
+601 GNKSYEKSGSFSVQE

>member
-27 YFRND
+27 YFRNE
-32 NVAFE
+32 NVVFE
-37 KRSRIIMASLRGVAM
+37 KRSRIVMASLRGVAM
-52 ALLAFLLLA
+52 TLVAFLLLA
-61 PMLKMIRKQTDKPVI
+61 PMIKMIRKVTDKPVI
-76 IFAIDNSES
+76 ILAIDNSES
-85 IAAGKDAKWYTS
+85 VKMGKDSAYYLS
-97 EYPKQL
+97 DYQNQVQQL
-103 RKILDDLRKQYDV
+103 ANELGKNYEVNACLL
-116 DAYLVGDE
+116 GDE
-124 NVDLSMSDNED
+124 NNYVDYQEI
-135 RKIDFSDKSTN
+135 KADFSDKSTN

-152 DISLLYANRNVGAV
+152 DINLLYANRNVGAV
-166 VMLSDGIYNSGSN
+166 VMLTDGIYNIGSN
-179 PFYAAQKTDFP
+179 PYYAAQKVAFP

-200 QATDL
+200 QAKDL

-227 VQAGKL
+227 VRAGKL
-233 AGKTAQ
+233 SGNSAK
-239 LTVSDDKGEVF
+239 LTVSDESGEVF

-266 FLVDAGQTGLKK
+266 FLVDANKTGLLKYK
-278 FKVDLDELDG
+278 IDLDELDG
-288 EVTHKNNH
+288 EVTYKNNH
-296 AQFFIRVIES
+296 AQLFIRVIES
-306 KDKVA
+306 KDKIA

-331 DNYDVVVKSVDEFKD
+331 DNYDVTVVPIQDFKD
-346 DPSGF
+346 KPSDY
-351 GLIVLHQLPSH
+351 GLIILHQLPS
-362 KHPASALLSQIRKS
+362 KKNPASSLLSQIRQS
-376 GVSSLYVIGT
+376 GVSSLYIIGT
-386 QTDLNAFNVLNTA
+386 QTDLNAFNGLNTG
-399 LQVTQSKSMTNH
+399 LQITQSKNMTNN
-411 ATAAYNNNFMLFS
+411 ATAAYNSNFMLFS
-424 FSEEAQQLLPTL
+424 FSEETQELLPTL
-436 PPLQAPFGTYKAA
+436 PPLQTPFGTYKAA
-449 VSANTFMTQRISGVE
+449 VSSNLFMTQKISGVE
-464 TKYPLFLFNDVNGAK
+464 TKYPLFLFNDVNGSK
-479 TGVISGTGLWS
+479 IGVISGTGLWS
-490 WKVYDYVNTQNH
+490 WKVYDFVNTQNH

-507 IANKTALFLVAKNDK
+507 IVNKTALFLVAKNDK

-539 EFSAELH
+539 EFSAELY
-546 NESGELLNTPDV
+546 NESHELVNTPDV

-601 GTKSYEKSGSFSVQE
+601 GNKSYEKSGTFSVQE

-626 NHDLLRSIAQTSGGK
+626 DFDLLKSIAKTTDGK
-641 YFDRSEMEK
+641 FFARNEIEK
-650 VVKEI
+650 VAKEI
-655 KANDNIKPVASY
+655 KANDNIKPIASY
-667 QKKYSMLLNSP
+667 HKKYSMLLNSP

>member
-27 YFRND
+27 YFRNE
-32 NVAFE
+32 NVVFE
-37 KRSRIIMASLRGVAM
+37 KRSRIVMASLRGVAM
-52 ALLAFLLLA
+52 TLVAFLLLA
-61 PMLKMIRKQTDKPVI
+61 PMLKMIRKEIDKPVI
-76 IFAIDNSES
+76 ILAIDNSES
-85 IAAGKDAKWYTS
+85 VKMGKDSAYYLS
-97 EYPKQL
+97 DYQKQVQQL
-103 RKILDDLRKQYDV
+103 ANELGKHYEVTACLL
-116 DAYLVGDE
+116 GDE
-124 NVDLSMSDNED
+124 NNYVDYQEI
-135 RKIDFSDKSTN
+135 KADFSDKSTN

-152 DISLLYANRNVGAV
+152 DINLLYANRNVGAV
-166 VMLSDGIYNSGSN
+166 VMLTDGIYNIGSN
-179 PFYAAQKTDFP
+179 PYYAAQKVDFP

-200 QATDL
+200 QAKDL
-205 FIADIVHN
+205 FIADIIHN
-213 KEVLKGNRAPVEVK
+213 KEVLKGNRAPVEVIIR
-227 VQAGKL
+227 AGKL
-233 AGKTAQ
+233 SGKSAK
-239 LTVSDDKGEVF
+239 LTVSDEKGEVF
-250 SKTLQISGN
+250 SRVLQISGN
-259 QYFETVS
+259 QFFETVS
-266 FLVDAGQTGLKK
+266 FLVDADKTGLLKYK
-278 FKVDLDELDG
+278 IDLDELDG
-288 EVTHKNNH
+288 EVTYKNNH

-306 KDKVA
+306 KDKIA

-331 DNYDVVVKSVDEFKD
+331 DNYDVTVVPIQEFKD
-346 DPSGF
+346 KPSDY
-351 GLIVLHQLPSH
+351 GLIILHQLPS
-362 KHPASALLSQIRKS
+362 KKNPASSLLSQIRQS
-376 GVSSLYVIGT
+376 GVSSLYIIGT
-386 QTDLNAFNVLNTA
+386 QTDLNAFNGLNTG
-399 LQVTQSKSMTNH
+399 LQITQSKNMTNN
-411 ATAAYNNNFMLFS
+411 ATAAYNSNFMLFS
-424 FSEEAQQLLPTL
+424 FSEETQDLLPTL
-436 PPLQAPFGTYKAA
+436 PPLQTPFGTYKAA
-449 VSANTFMTQRISGVE
+449 VSSNLFMTQKISGVE

-479 TGVISGTGLWS
+479 IGVISGTGLWS
-490 WKVYDYVNTQNH
+490 WKVYDFVNTQNH

-507 IANKTALFLVAKNDK
+507 IVNKTALFLVAKNDK

-539 EFSAELH
+539 EFSAELY
-546 NESGELLNTPDV
+546 NESHELVNTPDV

-601 GTKSYEKSGSFSVQE
+601 GNKSYEKSGTFSVQE

-626 NHDLLRSIAQTSGGK
+626 DFDLLKSIAKTTDGK
-641 YFDRSEMEK
+641 FFARNEIEN
-650 VVKEI
+650 VAKEI
-655 KANDNIKPVASY
+655 KANDNIKPIASY
-667 QKKYSMLLNSP
+667 HKKYSMLLNSP

>member
-15 AVLLGVGYALFL
+15 AVLLGIGYALFL

-37 KRSRIIMASLRGVAM
+37 KRSRIVMASLRGMAM

-61 PMLKMIRKQTDKPVI
+61 PMLKMIRKQTDKPVL

-85 IAAGKDAKWYTS
+85 IQSGKDATYYTTD
-97 EYPKQL
+97 YPKQL
-103 RKILDDLRKQYDV
+103 QKVVSDLAKQYDV
-116 DAYLVGDE
+116 DAYLVGDKNLLADNE
-124 NVDLSMSDNED
+124 NVNV
-135 RKIDFSDKSTN
+135 DFSDKSTN
-146 LSALFD
+146 LSSLFD
-152 DISLLYANRNVGAV
+152 EVSLLYANRNVGAM
-166 VMLSDGIYNSGSN
+166 VMLTDGIYNIGSN
-179 PFYAAQKTDFP
+179 PYYAAQKVNFP

-205 FIADIVHN
+205 FIADVVHN
-213 KEVLKGNRAPVEVK
+213 KEVLKGNRSPVEVK

-233 AGKTAQ
+233 SGKIAK
-239 LTVSDDKGEVF
+239 LTVSDEKGEVF
-250 SKTLQISGN
+250 SKTMQISGN

-266 FLVDAGQTGLKK
+266 FLVDAQQTGLKK

-296 AQFFIRVIES
+296 TQFFIRVIES
-306 KDKVA
+306 KDKIA

-331 DNYDVVVKSVDEFKD
+331 ENYDITVSSVDEFKAN
-346 DPSGF
+346 PSEF
-351 GLIVLHQLPSH
+351 GLIILHQLPSQ
-362 KHPASALLSQIRKS
+362 KHPASSLLSQIRQS
-376 GVSSLYVIGT
+376 GVSSLYIIGA
-386 QTDLNAFNVLNTA
+386 QTDLNAFNGLNA
-399 LQVTQSKSMTNH
+399 GLQITQSKNMTNN
-411 ATAAYNNNFMLFS
+411 ATASYNSNFMLFS
-424 FSEEAQQLLPTL
+424 FSEEAQQLLPML
-436 PPLQAPFGTYKAA
+436 PPLQTPFGTYKAA
-449 VSANTFMTQRISGVE
+449 VSSNLFMSQRISGVE
-464 TKYPLFLFNDVNGAK
+464 TKYPLFLFNDVNNAK

-490 WKVYDYVNTQNH
+490 WKVYDYVNNQNH

-507 IANKTALFLVAKNDK
+507 IVNKTTLFLVAKNDK

-558 KLTIKGSGDTTY
+558 KLTIKGGGDTTY

-591 TYTWTAKTQL
+591 TYTWIAKTQL
-601 GTKSYEKSGSFSVQE
+601 GNKSYEKSGSFTVQE

-626 NHDLLRSIAQTSGGK
+626 DFDLLKSIAQTSGGK
-641 YFDRSEMEK
+641 YFSRNELGK
-650 VVKEI
+650 LVQEI

-678 WYLAAIV
+678 WYLALIV

-696 WHGGY
+696 WHGGM

>member
-15 AVLLGVGYALFL
+15 AVLLGVGYAIFL
-27 YFRND
+27 YFRNN
-32 NVAFE
+32 NVVFE
-37 KRSRIIMASLRGVAM
+37 KRSRIVMASLRGVAM

-76 IFAIDNSES
+76 IFSIDNSES
-85 IAAGKDAKWYTS
+85 IKSGKDADFYTN

-103 RKILDDLRKQYDV
+103 QKIISDLNKQYDV

-124 NVDLSMSDNED
+124 NQYVDNKSVAV
-135 RKIDFSDKSTN
+135 DFSDKSTN

-152 DISLLYANRNVGAV
+152 DISLLYSNRNVGAM
-166 VMLSDGIYNSGSN
+166 VMLTDGIYNIGAN
-179 PFYAAQKTDFP
+179 PYYAAQKVDFP

-205 FIADIVHN
+205 FIADIIHN

-259 QYFETVS
+259 QYFETVA

-278 FKVDLDELDG
+278 FKIDLDELDG
-288 EVTHKNNH
+288 EITHKNNH

-306 KDKVA
+306 KDKIA
-311 IVYDAPHP
+311 IVYDGPHP

-331 DNYDVVVKSVDEFKD
+331 ENYDLTVASVDEFKAN
-346 DPSGF
+346 PSEF
-351 GLIVLHQLPSH
+351 GLIILHQLPSK
-362 KHPASALLSQIRKS
+362 KHPASSLLSQIRQS
-376 GVSSLYVIGT
+376 GVSSLYIIGN
-386 QTDLNAFNVLNTA
+386 QTDLNAFNGLNTG
-399 LQVTQSKSMTNH
+399 LQITQSKSMTNN
-411 ATAAYNNNFMLFS
+411 ATASYNNNFMLFS

-449 VSANTFMTQRISGVE
+449 VSANLFMTQKISGVE
-464 TKYPLFLFNDVNGAK
+464 TKYPLFMFNDVNGAK

-490 WKVYDYVNTQNH
+490 WKVYDYVNNQNH

-507 IANKTALFLVAKNDK
+507 IVNKTALFLVAKNDK

-539 EFSAELH
+539 EFSAELY
-546 NESGELLNTPDV
+546 NESHELLNTPDV

-570 DAQFSKQNN
+570 EAQFSKQNN

-601 GTKSYEKSGSFSVQE
+601 GNKSYEKSGTFSVQE

-626 NHDLLRSIAQTSGGK
+626 DFDLLKSIAKTSDGK
-641 YFDRSEMEK
+641 FFTRNELEK
-650 VVKEI
+650 VVQEI

-667 QKKYSMLLNSP
+667 HKKYSMLLNSP
-678 WYLAAIV
+678 WYLAAII
-685 LLLGIEWFLRK
+685 LFLGIEWFLRK

>member
-37 KRSRIIMASLRGVAM
+37 KRSRIVMASLRGLAM
-52 ALLAFLLLA
+52 TLLAFLLLA

-76 IFAIDNSES
+76 IFSIDNSES
-85 IAAGKDAKWYTS
+85 IKSGKDADFYTA

-103 RKILDDLRKQYDV
+103 QKIIDELAKDYDV

-124 NVDLSMSDNED
+124 NKSADKTNAAP
-135 RKIDFSDKSTN
+135 DFSDKSTN

-166 VMLSDGIYNSGSN
+166 VMLTDGIYNSGAN
-179 PFYAAQKTDFP
+179 PFYAAQKTNFP

-205 FIADIVHN
+205 LIADIVHN

-227 VQAGKL
+227 IQAGKL
-233 AGKTAQ
+233 AGKTAK
-239 LTVSDDKGEVF
+239 LTVSGDKGEVF

-266 FLVDAGQTGLKK
+266 FLVDAEQPGLKK
-278 FKVDLDELDG
+278 FRVDLDELDG

-296 AQFFIRVIES
+296 AQFIIRVIES
-306 KDKVA
+306 KDKIA

-331 DNYDVVVKSVDEFKD
+331 ENYDVVVKSVDEFKD
-346 DPSGF
+346 NPSDF
-351 GLIVLHQLPSH
+351 GLVILHQLPSS
-362 KHPASALLSQIRKS
+362 KHPASSLLSQIRKS
-376 GVSSLYVIGT
+376 GVSSLYIIGT
-386 QTDLNAFNVLNTA
+386 QTDLNAFNGLNTG
-399 LQVTQSKSMTNH
+399 LQITQSKNMTNN
-411 ATAAYNNNFMLFS
+411 ATAAYNSNFMLFS

-436 PPLQAPFGTYKAA
+436 PPLQSPFGTYKAA
-449 VSANTFMTQRISGVE
+449 VSANLFMKQRISGVE
-464 TKYPLFLFNDVNGAK
+464 TNYPLFLFNDVNGAK

-507 IANKTALFLVAKNDK
+507 IVNKTALFLVAKNDR

-539 EFSAELH
+539 EFSAELY

-558 KLTIKGSGDTTY
+558 KLTVKGSGDTTY

-601 GTKSYEKSGSFSVQE
+601 GNKSYEKSGSFSVQE

-626 NHDLLRSIAQTSGGK
+626 NHDLLRSIAQTSNGK

>member
-27 YFRND
+27 YFRNE
-32 NVAFE
+32 NIVFE
-37 KRSRIIMASLRGVAM
+37 KKSRIVMASLRGVAM
-52 ALLAFLLLA
+52 ALIAFLLLA
-61 PMLKMIRKQTDKPVI
+61 PMLKMIRKQVDKPVI
-76 IFAIDNSES
+76 IFSIDNSES
-85 IAAGKDAKWYTS
+85 IPSGKDANYYTS
-97 EYPKQL
+97 EYSKQL
-103 RKILDDLRKQYDV
+103 QKIIHDLGNQYEV
-116 DAYLVGDE
+116 DAYLVGDD
-124 NVDLSMSDNED
+124 NLLIDNE
-135 RKIDFSDKSTN
+135 KVSVDFSDKSTN
-146 LSALFD
+146 LSSLFD
-152 DISLLYANRNVGAV
+152 EISLLYSNRNVGAM
-166 VMLSDGIYNSGSN
+166 VMLTDGIYNIGSN
-179 PFYAAQKTDFP
+179 PYYAAQKVNFP
-190 VYTVGLGSDE
+190 VYTVALGSDE

-205 FIADIVHN
+205 FIANIVHN

-233 AGKTAQ
+233 SGKSAK

-250 SKTLQISGN
+250 SRVLQISGN

-266 FLVDAGQTGLKK
+266 FLVDADKPGLLK
-278 FKVDLDELDG
+278 FRVDLDELDG
-288 EVTHKNNH
+288 EVTYKNNH
-296 AQFFIRVIES
+296 AQFFIRVVES
-306 KDKVA
+306 KDKIA

-331 DNYDVVVKSVDEFKD
+331 DNYDVTVVPVQEFKD
-346 DPSGF
+346 KPSDY
-351 GLIVLHQLPSH
+351 GLIILHQLPS
-362 KHPASALLSQIRKS
+362 KKNPASSLLSQIRQS
-376 GVSSLYVIGT
+376 GVSSLYIVGT
-386 QTDLNAFNVLNTA
+386 QTDLNAFNGLNTG
-399 LQVTQSKSMTNH
+399 LQITQSKNMTNN
-411 ATAAYNNNFMLFS
+411 ATAAYNSNFMLFS
-424 FSEEAQQLLPTL
+424 FSEETQQLLPTL
-436 PPLQAPFGTYKAA
+436 PPLQTPFGTYKAA
-449 VSANTFMTQRISGVE
+449 VSSNLFMTQRISGVE

-479 TGVISGTGLWS
+479 IGVISGTGLWS
-490 WKVYDYVNTQNH
+490 WKVYDYVNNQNH

-507 IANKTALFLVAKNDK
+507 IVNKTALFLVAKNDK

-539 EFSAELH
+539 EFSAELY
-546 NESGELLNTPDV
+546 NESHELVNTPDV

-601 GTKSYEKSGSFSVQE
+601 GNKSYEKSGTFSVQE

-626 NHDLLRSIAQTSGGK
+626 DFDLLKSIAQTSGGK
-641 YFDRSEMEK
+641 FFSRNEMEK

-655 KANDNIKPVASY
+655 KANENIKPIASY
-667 QKKYSMLLNSP
+667 HKKYSMLLNSL
-678 WYLAAIV
+678 WYFAAIV
-685 LLLGIEWFLRK
+685 LLLGVEWFLRK

>member
-27 YFRND
+27 YFRNE
-32 NVAFE
+32 NVVFE
-37 KRSRIIMASLRGVAM
+37 KKSRIVMASLRGVAM
-52 ALLAFLLLA
+52 TLVAFLLLA
-61 PMLKMIRKQTDKPVI
+61 PMLKMIRKEIDKPVI
-76 IFAIDNSES
+76 ILAIDNSES
-85 IAAGKDAKWYTS
+85 VKMGKDSAYYLS
-97 EYPKQL
+97 DYQKQVQQL
-103 RKILDDLRKQYDV
+103 ANELGKHYEVTACLL
-116 DAYLVGDE
+116 GDE
-124 NVDLSMSDNED
+124 NNYVDYQEI
-135 RKIDFSDKSTN
+135 KADFSDKSTN

-152 DISLLYANRNVGAV
+152 DINLLYANRNVGAV
-166 VMLSDGIYNSGSN
+166 VMLTDGIYNIGSN
-179 PFYAAQKTDFP
+179 PYYAAQKVDFP

-200 QATDL
+200 QAKDL
-205 FIADIVHN
+205 FIADIIHN

-227 VQAGKL
+227 IRAGKL
-233 AGKTAQ
+233 SGKSAK
-239 LTVSDDKGEVF
+239 LTVSDEKGEVF
-250 SKTLQISGN
+250 SRVLQISGN
-259 QYFETVS
+259 QFFETVS
-266 FLVDAGQTGLKK
+266 FLVDADKTGLLKYK
-278 FKVDLDELDG
+278 IDLDELDG
-288 EVTHKNNH
+288 EVTYKNNH

-306 KDKVA
+306 KDKIA

-331 DNYDVVVKSVDEFKD
+331 DNYDVTVVPIQEFKD
-346 DPSGF
+346 KPSDY
-351 GLIVLHQLPSH
+351 GLIILHQLPS
-362 KHPASALLSQIRKS
+362 KKNPASSLLSQIRQS
-376 GVSSLYVIGT
+376 GVSSLYIIGT
-386 QTDLNAFNVLNTA
+386 QTDLNAFNGLNTG
-399 LQVTQSKSMTNH
+399 LQITQSKNMTNN
-411 ATAAYNNNFMLFS
+411 ATAAYNSNFMLFS
-424 FSEEAQQLLPTL
+424 FSEETQDLLPTL
-436 PPLQAPFGTYKAA
+436 PPLQTPFGTYKAA
-449 VSANTFMTQRISGVE
+449 VSSNLFMTQKISGVE

-479 TGVISGTGLWS
+479 IGVISGTGLWS
-490 WKVYDYVNTQNH
+490 WKVYDFVNTQNH

-507 IANKTALFLVAKNDK
+507 IVNKTALFLVAKNDK

-539 EFSAELH
+539 EFSAELY
-546 NESGELLNTPDV
+546 NESHELVNTPDV

-601 GTKSYEKSGSFSVQE
+601 GNKSYEKSGTFSVQE

-626 NHDLLRSIAQTSGGK
+626 DFDLLKSIAKTTDGK
-641 YFDRSEMEK
+641 FFARNEIEN
-650 VVKEI
+650 VAKEI
-655 KANDNIKPVASY
+655 KANDNIKPIASY
-667 QKKYSMLLNSP
+667 HKKYSMLLNSP

>member
-9 LWLAIF
+9 LWLAVF

-27 YFRND
+27 YYRND

-76 IFAIDNSES
+76 IFSIDNSES
-85 IAAGKDAKWYTS
+85 IAAGKDAGYYTS
-97 EYPKQL
+97 DYPKQL
-103 RKILDDLRKQYDV
+103 QKVINELAKQYDV

-124 NVDLSMSDNED
+124 NQLTDN
-135 RKIDFSDKSTN
+135 KNVTPDFSDKSTN

-166 VMLSDGIYNSGSN
+166 VMLSDGIYNIGSN
-179 PFYAAQKTDFP
+179 PYYAAQKVGFP

-205 FIADIVHN
+205 LIADIIHN

-233 AGKTAQ
+233 AGKTAK
-239 LTVSDDKGEVF
+239 LTVSDEKGEIF

-266 FLVDAGQTGLKK
+266 FLVDAQQTGLKK
-278 FKVDLDELDG
+278 LKVDLEELDG
-288 EVTHKNNH
+288 EVTYKNNH

-351 GLIVLHQLPSH
+351 GLIVLHQLPSQ

-376 GVSSLYVIGT
+376 GVSSLYIIGT
-386 QTDLNAFNVLNTA
+386 QTDLNAFNGLNTG
-399 LQVTQSKSMTNH
+399 LQITQSKNMTNN
-411 ATAAYNNNFMLFS
+411 ATAAFNSNFMLFS

-436 PPLQAPFGTYKAA
+436 PPLQSPFGSYKAS

-464 TKYPLFLFNDVNGAK
+464 TKYPLILFNDVNGAK

-507 IANKTALFLVAKNDK
+507 IVNKTALFLVAKNDR

-601 GTKSYEKSGSFSVQE
+601 GNKSYEKSGSFSVQE

-626 NHDLLRSIAQTSGGK
+626 DFDLLKSVAQTSGGK
-641 YFDRSEMEK
+641 FFARNELEN

-696 WHGGY
+696 WHGGF

>member
-27 YFRND
+27 YYRND

-37 KRSRIIMASLRGVAM
+37 KRSRIVMASLRGVAM
-52 ALLAFLLLA
+52 TLLAFLLLA

-76 IFAIDNSES
+76 IFSIDNSES
-85 IAAGKDAKWYTS
+85 IAAGKDAGYYTS
-97 EYPKQL
+97 DYPKQL
-103 RKILDDLRKQYDV
+103 QKVVNELAKQYDV

-124 NVDLSMSDNED
+124 NQLADN
-135 RKIDFSDKSTN
+135 KNVTPDFSDKSTN

-166 VMLSDGIYNSGSN
+166 VMLSDGIYNIGSN
-179 PFYAAQKTDFP
+179 PYYAAQKVGFP

-205 FIADIVHN
+205 LIADIIHN

-233 AGKTAQ
+233 AGKTAK
-239 LTVSDDKGEVF
+239 LTVSDEKGEIF

-266 FLVDAGQTGLKK
+266 FLVDAQQTGLKK
-278 FKVDLDELDG
+278 LKVDLEELDG
-288 EVTHKNNH
+288 EVTYKNNH

-351 GLIVLHQLPSH
+351 GLIVLHQLPSQ

-376 GVSSLYVIGT
+376 GVSSLYIIGT
-386 QTDLNAFNVLNTA
+386 QTDLNAFNGLNTG
-399 LQVTQSKSMTNH
+399 LQITQSKNMTNN
-411 ATAAYNNNFMLFS
+411 ATAAFNSNFMLFS

-436 PPLQAPFGTYKAA
+436 PPLQSPFGSYKAS

-464 TKYPLFLFNDVNGAK
+464 TKYPLILFNDVNGAK

-507 IANKTALFLVAKNDK
+507 IVNKTALFLVAKNDR

-601 GTKSYEKSGSFSVQE
+601 GNKNYEKSGSFSVQE

-626 NHDLLRSIAQTSGGK
+626 DFDLLKSVAQTSGGK
-641 YFDRSEMEK
+641 FFARNELEN

-696 WHGGY
+696 WHGGF

>member
-9 LWLAIF
+9 FWLAVF

-27 YFRND
+27 YHKNE
-32 NVAFE
+32 NVVFE
-37 KRSRIIMASLRGVAM
+37 KRSRIVMASLRGVAM

-76 IFAIDNSES
+76 IFSIDNSES
-85 IAAGKDAKWYTS
+85 IASGKDAAYYTRD
-97 EYPKQL
+97 YPRQL
-103 RKILDDLRKQYDV
+103 QKVVNDLAKQYDV

-124 NVDLSMSDNED
+124 NKLVDNENVGV
-135 RKIDFSDKSTN
+135 DFSDKSTN

-152 DISLLYANRNVGAV
+152 DINLLYSSRNVGAV
-166 VMLSDGIYNSGSN
+166 VMLTDGIYNIGSN
-179 PFYAAQKTDFP
+179 PYYAAQKASFP

-233 AGKTAQ
+233 SGKTAK
-239 LTVSDDKGEVF
+239 LTVSDDHGEVF

-266 FLVDAGQTGLKK
+266 FLVDAEKPGLKR

-288 EVTHKNNH
+288 EITHKNNH

-306 KDKVA
+306 KDKIAV
-311 IVYDAPHP
+311 VYDAPHP

-331 DNYDVVVKSVDEFKD
+331 DNYDVTVASVEEFKANPAD
-346 DPSGF
+346 F
-351 GLIVLHQLPSH
+351 GLIVLHQLPSQ
-362 KHPASALLSQIRKS
+362 KHPASSLLSQIRQS
-376 GVSSLYVIGT
+376 GVSALYIVGT
-386 QTDLNAFNVLNTA
+386 QTDLSAFNGLNTG
-399 LQVTQSKSMTNH
+399 LQITQSKNMTNN
-411 ATAAYNNNFMLFS
+411 ATASYNSNFMLFS
-424 FSEEAQQLLPTL
+424 FSEEAQQLLPAL
-436 PPLQAPFGTYKAA
+436 PPLQTPFGTYKAS
-449 VSANTFMTQRISGVE
+449 VSSNLFMTQKISGVE

-479 TGVISGTGLWS
+479 TGVVSGTGLWA
-490 WKVYDYVNTQNH
+490 WKVYDYVNNQNH

-507 IANKTALFLVAKNDK
+507 IVNKTALFLVAKNDK

-558 KLTIKGSGDTTY
+558 KLTVKGSGDTAY

-601 GTKSYEKSGSFSVQE
+601 GNKTYEKSGSFSVQE

-626 NHDLLRSIAQTSGGK
+626 DFDMLKSVAQTTGGK
-641 YFDRSEMEK
+641 FFTRNELEK

-655 KANDNIKPVASY
+655 KANENIKPVASY
-667 QKKYSMLLNSP
+667 QKKYSMLLTSP
-678 WYLAAIV
+678 WYLALIV

-696 WHGGY
+696 WHGGM

>member
-37 KRSRIIMASLRGVAM
+37 KRSRIVMASLRGLAM
-52 ALLAFLLLA
+52 TLLAFLLLA

-76 IFAIDNSES
+76 IFSIDNSES
-85 IAAGKDAKWYTS
+85 VKSGKDADFYTA

-103 RKILDDLRKQYDV
+103 QKIIDELAKDYDV

-124 NVDLSMSDNED
+124 NKSADKTNAAP
-135 RKIDFSDKSTN
+135 DFSDKSTN
-146 LSALFD
+146 LSSLFD

-166 VMLSDGIYNSGSN
+166 VMLTDGIYNSGAN
-179 PFYAAQKTDFP
+179 PFYAAQKTNFP

-205 FIADIVHN
+205 LIADIVHN

-227 VQAGKL
+227 IQAGKL
-233 AGKTAQ
+233 AGKTAK
-239 LTVSDDKGEVF
+239 LTVSGDKGEVF

-266 FLVDAGQTGLKK
+266 FLVDAEQPGLKK
-278 FKVDLDELDG
+278 FRVDLDELDG

-296 AQFFIRVIES
+296 AQFIIRVIES
-306 KDKVA
+306 KDKIA

-331 DNYDVVVKSVDEFKD
+331 ENYDVVVKSVDEFKD
-346 DPSGF
+346 NPSDF
-351 GLIVLHQLPSH
+351 GLVILHQLPSS
-362 KHPASALLSQIRKS
+362 KHPASSLLSQIRKS
-376 GVSSLYVIGT
+376 GVSSLYIIGT
-386 QTDLNAFNVLNTA
+386 QTDLNAFNGLNTG
-399 LQVTQSKSMTNH
+399 LQITQSKNMTNN
-411 ATAAYNNNFMLFS
+411 ATAAYNSNFMLFS

-436 PPLQAPFGTYKAA
+436 PPLQSPFGTYKAA
-449 VSANTFMTQRISGVE
+449 VSANLFMKQRISGVE
-464 TKYPLFLFNDVNGAK
+464 TNYPLFLFNDVNGAK

-507 IANKTALFLVAKNDK
+507 IVNKTALFLVAKNDR

-539 EFSAELH
+539 EFSAELY

-558 KLTIKGSGDTTY
+558 KLTVKGSGDTTY

-601 GTKSYEKSGSFSVQE
+601 GNKSYEKSGSFSVQE

-626 NHDLLRSIAQTSGGK
+626 NHDLLRSIAQTSNGK

>member
-15 AVLLGVGYALFL
+15 AVLLGIGYALFL
-27 YFRND
+27 YFRNN
-32 NVAFE
+32 NVVFE

-85 IAAGKDAKWYTS
+85 IASGKDADFYTK

-103 RKILDDLRKQYDV
+103 QKLVSDLGKQYDV

-124 NVDLSMSDNED
+124 NLLADNE
-135 RKIDFSDKSTN
+135 KVNVDFSDKSTN

-152 DISLLYANRNVGAV
+152 DISLLYSNRNVGAV
-166 VMLSDGIYNSGSN
+166 VMLTDGIYNIGSN
-179 PFYAAQKTDFP
+179 PYYAAQRVNFP

-233 AGKTAQ
+233 SGKTAK

-278 FKVDLDELDG
+278 FRVDLDELDG

-306 KDKVA
+306 KDKIA

-331 DNYDVVVKSVDEFKD
+331 ENYELTVSSVDEFKAN
-346 DPSGF
+346 PSEF
-351 GLIVLHQLPSH
+351 GLIILHQLPSQ
-362 KHPASALLSQIRKS
+362 KHPASSLLSQIRQS
-376 GVSSLYVIGT
+376 GVSSLYIIGT
-386 QTDLNAFNVLNTA
+386 QTDLNAFNGLNTG
-399 LQVTQSKSMTNH
+399 LQITQSKNMTNN
-411 ATAAYNNNFMLFS
+411 ATASYNSNFMLFS

-436 PPLQAPFGTYKAA
+436 PPLQTPFGTYKAA
-449 VSANTFMTQRISGVE
+449 VSSNLFMSQRISGVE

-490 WKVYDYVNTQNH
+490 WKVYDYVNNQNH

-507 IANKTALFLVAKNDK
+507 ILNKTALFLVAKNDK

-601 GTKSYEKSGSFSVQE
+601 GNKTYEKSGSFSVQE

-626 NHDLLRSIAQTSGGK
+626 DFDLLKSVAQTSGGK
-641 YFDRSEMEK
+641 FFARNELEK
-650 VVKEI
+650 VAKEI

>member
-27 YFRND
+27 YYRND

-37 KRSRIIMASLRGVAM
+37 KRSRIVMASLRGVAM
-52 ALLAFLLLA
+52 TLLAFLLLA

-76 IFAIDNSES
+76 IFSIDNSES
-85 IAAGKDAKWYTS
+85 IAAGKDAGYYTS
-97 EYPKQL
+97 DYPKQL
-103 RKILDDLRKQYDV
+103 QKVINELAKQYDV

-124 NVDLSMSDNED
+124 NQLADN
-135 RKIDFSDKSTN
+135 KNVTPDFSDKSTN

-166 VMLSDGIYNSGSN
+166 VMLSDGIYNIGSN
-179 PFYAAQKTDFP
+179 PYYAAQKVGFP

-205 FIADIVHN
+205 LIADIIHN

-233 AGKTAQ
+233 AGKTAK
-239 LTVSDDKGEVF
+239 LTVSDEKGEIF

-266 FLVDAGQTGLKK
+266 FLVDAQQTGLKK
-278 FKVDLDELDG
+278 LKVDLEELDG
-288 EVTHKNNH
+288 EVTYKNNH

-351 GLIVLHQLPSH
+351 GLIVLHQLPSQ
-362 KHPASALLSQIRKS
+362 KHPASALLSQSRKS
-376 GVSSLYVIGT
+376 GVSSLYIIGT
-386 QTDLNAFNVLNTA
+386 QTDLNAFNGLNTG
-399 LQVTQSKSMTNH
+399 LQITQSKNMTNN
-411 ATAAYNNNFMLFS
+411 ATAAFNSNFMLFS

-436 PPLQAPFGTYKAA
+436 PPLQSPFGSYKAS

-464 TKYPLFLFNDVNGAK
+464 TKYPLILFNDVNGAK

-507 IANKTALFLVAKNDK
+507 IVNKTALFLVAKNDR

-601 GTKSYEKSGSFSVQE
+601 GNKSYEKSGSFSVQE

-626 NHDLLRSIAQTSGGK
+626 DFDLLKSVAQTSGGK
-641 YFDRSEMEK
+641 FFARNELEN

-696 WHGGY
+696 WHGGF

>member
-9 LWLAIF
+9 FWLAVF

-27 YFRND
+27 YHKNE
-32 NVAFE
+32 NVVFE
-37 KRSRIIMASLRGVAM
+37 KRSRIVMASLRGVAM

-76 IFAIDNSES
+76 IFSIDNSES
-85 IAAGKDAKWYTS
+85 IASGKDAAYYTRD
-97 EYPKQL
+97 YPRQL
-103 RKILDDLRKQYDV
+103 QKVVNDLAKQYDV

-124 NVDLSMSDNED
+124 NKLVDNENVGV
-135 RKIDFSDKSTN
+135 DFSDKSTN

-152 DISLLYANRNVGAV
+152 DINLLYSSRNVGAV
-166 VMLSDGIYNSGSN
+166 VMLTDGIYNIGSN
-179 PFYAAQKTDFP
+179 PYYAAQKANFP

-233 AGKTAQ
+233 SGKTAK
-239 LTVSDDKGEVF
+239 LTVSDDHGEVF

-266 FLVDAGQTGLKK
+266 FLVDAEKPGLKR
-278 FKVDLDELDG
+278 FKVNLDELDG
-288 EVTHKNNH
+288 EITHKNNH

-306 KDKVA
+306 KDKIAV
-311 IVYDAPHP
+311 VYDAPHP

-331 DNYDVVVKSVDEFKD
+331 DNYDVTVASVEEFKANPAD
-346 DPSGF
+346 F
-351 GLIVLHQLPSH
+351 GLIVLHQLPSQ
-362 KHPASALLSQIRKS
+362 KHPASSLLSQIRQS
-376 GVSSLYVIGT
+376 GVSALYIVGT
-386 QTDLNAFNVLNTA
+386 QTDLSAFNGLNTG
-399 LQVTQSKSMTNH
+399 LQITQSKNMTNN
-411 ATAAYNNNFMLFS
+411 ATASYNSNFMLFS
-424 FSEEAQQLLPTL
+424 FSEEAQQLLPAL
-436 PPLQAPFGTYKAA
+436 PPLQTPFGTYKAS
-449 VSANTFMTQRISGVE
+449 VSSNLFMTQKISGVE

-479 TGVISGTGLWS
+479 TGVVSGTGLWA
-490 WKVYDYVNTQNH
+490 WKVYDYVNNQNH

-507 IANKTALFLVAKNDK
+507 IVNKTALFLVAKNDK

-558 KLTIKGSGDTTY
+558 KLTVKGSGDTAY

-591 TYTWTAKTQL
+591 TYTWTARTQL
-601 GTKSYEKSGSFSVQE
+601 GNKTYEKSGSFSVQE

-626 NHDLLRSIAQTSGGK
+626 DFDMLKSVAQTTGGK
-641 YFDRSEMEK
+641 FFTRNELEK

-655 KANDNIKPVASY
+655 KANENIKPVASY
-667 QKKYSMLLNSP
+667 QKKYSMLLTSP
-678 WYLAAIV
+678 WYLALIV

-696 WHGGY
+696 WHGGM

>member
-15 AVLLGVGYALFL
+15 AVLLGAGYALFL

-32 NVAFE
+32 NVVFE
-37 KRSRIIMASLRGVAM
+37 KRPRIVMASLRGVAM

-85 IAAGKDAKWYTS
+85 IAAGKDASWYTS
-97 EYPKQL
+97 EYPKQV
-103 RKILDDLRKQYDV
+103 RRILDELRKQYEV

-124 NVDLSMSDNED
+124 NVDLSMSGNED
-135 RKIDFSDKSTN
+135 RSIDFSDKSTN

-166 VMLSDGIYNSGSN
+166 VMLTDGIYNIGSN
-179 PFYAAQKTDFP
+179 PYYAAQKTNFP

-205 FIADIVHN
+205 LITDIVHN

-233 AGKTAQ
+233 AGKTAK
-239 LTVSDDKGEVF
+239 LTVSDGQGEIL

-266 FLVDAGQTGLKK
+266 FLVDAEKTGLKR

-288 EVTHKNNH
+288 EITYKNNH
-296 AQFFIRVIES
+296 TQFYIRVIES
-306 KDKVA
+306 KDKIA

-331 DNYDVVVKSVDEFKD
+331 DNYDLTVSSVEEFKANPAD
-346 DPSGF
+346 F
-351 GLIVLHQLPSH
+351 GLVILHQLPSP
-362 KHPASALLSQIRKS
+362 KHPASSLLSQIRQS
-376 GVSSLYVIGT
+376 GTSALYIVGS
-386 QTDLNAFNVLNTA
+386 QTDLNAFNGLNTG
-399 LQVTQSKSMTNH
+399 LQITQGKNMTNN
-411 ATAAYNNNFMLFS
+411 ATAAYNHNFMLFS
-424 FSEEAQQLLPTL
+424 FSEESQQLLPVL
-436 PPLQAPFGTYKAA
+436 PPLQAPFGTYKTA
-449 VSANTFMTQRISGVE
+449 VSANLFMTQKISGVE
-464 TKYPLFLFNDVNGAK
+464 TKYPLVMFNDVNGAK
-479 TGVISGTGLWS
+479 TGVIAGTGLWS
-490 WKVYDYVNTQNH
+490 WKVYDYVNNQNH

-507 IANKTALFLVAKNDK
+507 IVSKTALFLVAKNDK

-558 KLTIKGSGDTTY
+558 KLTVKGSGDTTY

-591 TYTWTAKTQL
+591 SYTWTAKTQL
-601 GTKSYEKSGSFSVQE
+601 GNKSYEKSGSFSVQE

-626 NHDLLRSIAQTSGGK
+626 DFDLLKSIAQTSGGK
-641 YFDRSEMEK
+641 FFARNEMDK

>member
-27 YFRND
+27 YFRNE
-32 NVAFE
+32 NVVFE
-37 KRSRIIMASLRGVAM
+37 KKSRIVMASLRGVAM
-52 ALLAFLLLA
+52 TLVAFLLLA
-61 PMLKMIRKQTDKPVI
+61 PMLKMIRKEIDKPVI
-76 IFAIDNSES
+76 ILAIDNSES
-85 IAAGKDAKWYTS
+85 VKMGKDSAYYLS
-97 EYPKQL
+97 DYQKQVQQL
-103 RKILDDLRKQYDV
+103 ANELGKHYEVTACLL
-116 DAYLVGDE
+116 GDE
-124 NVDLSMSDNED
+124 NNYVDYQEI
-135 RKIDFSDKSTN
+135 KADFSDKSTN

-152 DISLLYANRNVGAV
+152 DINLLYANRNVGAV
-166 VMLSDGIYNSGSN
+166 VMLTDGIYNIGSN
-179 PFYAAQKTDFP
+179 PYYAAQKVDFP

-200 QATDL
+200 QAKDL
-205 FIADIVHN
+205 FIADIIHN

-227 VQAGKL
+227 IRAGKL
-233 AGKTAQ
+233 SGKSAK
-239 LTVSDDKGEVF
+239 LTVSDEKGEVF
-250 SKTLQISGN
+250 SRVLQISGN
-259 QYFETVS
+259 QFFETVS
-266 FLVDAGQTGLKK
+266 FLVDADKTGLLKYK
-278 FKVDLDELDG
+278 IDLDELDG
-288 EVTHKNNH
+288 EVTYKNNH

-306 KDKVA
+306 KDKIA

-331 DNYDVVVKSVDEFKD
+331 DNYDVTVVPIQEFKD
-346 DPSGF
+346 KPSDY
-351 GLIVLHQLPSH
+351 GLIILHQLPS
-362 KHPASALLSQIRKS
+362 KKNPASSLLSQIRQS
-376 GVSSLYVIGT
+376 GVSSLYIIGT
-386 QTDLNAFNVLNTA
+386 QTDLNAFNGLNTG
-399 LQVTQSKSMTNH
+399 LQITQSKNMTNN
-411 ATAAYNNNFMLFS
+411 ATAAYNSNFMLFS
-424 FSEEAQQLLPTL
+424 FSEETQDLLPTL
-436 PPLQAPFGTYKAA
+436 PPLQTPFGTYKAA
-449 VSANTFMTQRISGVE
+449 VSSNLFMTQKISGVE

-479 TGVISGTGLWS
+479 IGVISGTGLWS
-490 WKVYDYVNTQNH
+490 WKVYDFVNTQNH

-507 IANKTALFLVAKNDK
+507 IVNKTALFLVAKNDK

-539 EFSAELH
+539 EFSAELY
-546 NESGELLNTPDV
+546 NESHELVNTPDV

-601 GTKSYEKSGSFSVQE
+601 GNKSYEKSGTFSVQE

-626 NHDLLRSIAQTSGGK
+626 DFDLLKSIAKTTDGK
-641 YFDRSEMEK
+641 FFVRNEIEN
-650 VVKEI
+650 VAKEV
-655 KANDNIKPVASY
+655 KANDNIKPIASY
-667 QKKYSMLLNSP
+667 HKKYSMLLNSP

>member
-9 LWLAIF
+9 FWLAFF

-27 YFRND
+27 YYKNE
-32 NVAFE
+32 NIVFE
-37 KRSRIIMASLRGVAM
+37 KRSRIVMASLRGVAM
-52 ALLAFLLLA
+52 ALIAFLLLA
-61 PMLKMIRKQTDKPVI
+61 PMLKMIRKQVDKPVI
-76 IFAIDNSES
+76 IFSIDNSES
-85 IAAGKDAKWYTS
+85 IQSGKDASCYTS

-103 RKILDDLRKQYDV
+103 QKLINDLGKQYDV
-116 DAYLVGDE
+116 DAYLVGDD
-124 NVDLSMSDNED
+124 NLLIDNE
-135 RKIDFSDKSTN
+135 KVSVDFSDKSTN
-146 LSALFD
+146 LSSLFD
-152 DISLLYANRNVGAV
+152 EISLLYSNRNVGAM
-166 VMLSDGIYNSGSN
+166 VMLSDGIYNIGSN
-179 PFYAAQKTDFP
+179 PYYAAQKVNFP

-200 QATDL
+200 QAKDL
-205 FIADIVHN
+205 YIANIVHN

-233 AGKTAQ
+233 SGKSAK

-250 SKTLQISGN
+250 SRVLQISGN

-266 FLVDAGQTGLKK
+266 FLVDADKPGLLKYR
-278 FKVDLDELDG
+278 VDLDELDG
-288 EVTHKNNH
+288 EVTYKNNH

-306 KDKVA
+306 KDKIA

-331 DNYDVVVKSVDEFKD
+331 DNYDVTVVPIQEFKD
-346 DPSGF
+346 KPSDY
-351 GLIVLHQLPSH
+351 GLIILHQLPS
-362 KHPASALLSQIRKS
+362 KKNPASSLLSQIRQS
-376 GVSSLYVIGT
+376 GVSSLYIVGT
-386 QTDLNAFNVLNTA
+386 QTDLNAFNGLNTG
-399 LQVTQSKSMTNH
+399 LQITQSKNMTNN
-411 ATAAYNNNFMLFS
+411 ATAAYNSNFMLFS
-424 FSEEAQQLLPTL
+424 FSEETQQLLPTL
-436 PPLQAPFGTYKAA
+436 PPLQTPFGTYKAA
-449 VSANTFMTQRISGVE
+449 VSSNLFMTQRISGVE

-490 WKVYDYVNTQNH
+490 WKVYDYVNNQNH

-507 IANKTALFLVAKNDK
+507 IVNKTALFLVAKNDK
-522 SPFRVRHNA
+522 SPFRVHHNA

-539 EFSAELH
+539 EFSAELY
-546 NESGELLNTPDV
+546 NESHELVNTPDV

-601 GTKSYEKSGSFSVQE
+601 GNKSYEKSGTFSVQE

-626 NHDLLRSIAQTSGGK
+626 DFDLLKSIAQTSGGK
-641 YFDRSEMEK
+641 FFARNEMEK

-655 KANDNIKPVASY
+655 KDNENIKPIASY
-667 QKKYSMLLNSP
+667 NKKYSMLLNSP
-678 WYLAAIV
+678 WYFVAIV